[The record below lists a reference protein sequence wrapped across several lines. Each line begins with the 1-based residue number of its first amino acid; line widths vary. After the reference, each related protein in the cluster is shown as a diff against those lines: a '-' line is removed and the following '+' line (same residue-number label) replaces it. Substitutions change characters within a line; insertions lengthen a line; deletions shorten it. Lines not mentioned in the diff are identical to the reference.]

1 MAKIGSSPKAKTHLH
16 QIFSLTPKSTQKEA
30 KKKKKLA
37 KQESGGSKSAA
48 VRVVA

>member
-16 QIFSLTPKSTQKEA
+16 QIFSLTPKPTQKEA
-30 KKKKKLA
+30 KKKKLA